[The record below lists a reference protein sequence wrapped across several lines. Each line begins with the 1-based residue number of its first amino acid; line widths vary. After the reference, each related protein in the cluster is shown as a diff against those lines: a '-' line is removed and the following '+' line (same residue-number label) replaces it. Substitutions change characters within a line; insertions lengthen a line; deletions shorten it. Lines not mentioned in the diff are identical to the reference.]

1 MNNDKN
7 TSIGKIEDAGKV
19 VRGGGI
25 DRYWERENIQLYPKH
40 FVGTNQILKE
50 KWLHDSTEALNHFNL
65 RSIEFGNWMS
75 QEDRAN
81 FLYAAMLGLHQLAI
95 MLNVKDSDIGF
106 GGKLS
111 IALGARGHGR
121 AAGHYEAMPFSVIN
135 ITKTKGIGVLAHEFA
150 HALDN
155 IVSFYTG
162 GKQQSFV
169 SGGRS
174 TRKGYEEDI
183 AKNGNYFEKQFE
195 ELFNV
200 LFYNTNGEIT
210 QFHDALNRKDEYWN
224 RRNEIFARTF
234 EVYIADIQKREKITN
249 KFLVLGEKGKAY
261 PKIELVNQV
270 APMIAKIV
278 KKGFQ
283 VMRSKGKNLK
293 GLPVEV
299 LGYKGFRKTLVE
311 NADLEDTLKNMQRIA
326 IRDTYQVS
334 ALAEKL
340 KGKSVKETSLRIWNW
355 LRANTKYKLDKK
367 GLEELRTP
375 ARSIIDGKAGLTNS
389 SFGIDCDDYTIL
401 ISAILLNLGIDH
413 EYRITAYEERG
424 QFQHIYPVAI
434 DENGNQFVIDVVP
447 EIPHFNYEAEPIK
460 DIKVIKIN
468 AHSLSGYLPIDA
480 TINPNINPTIK
491 GYNTKDMELQE
502 LSGIGDA
509 EEFKNDLQN
518 ELNQPFNLS
527 GIEDDLEEEILS
539 EGFLKGLGEVAT
551 EEEADIV
558 LSTREEAIQLLENGL
573 LAEVHKAKNSLEAE
587 SKTPS
592 ELSKLVDVPKE
603 LDTMI
608 EIIEAWDDE
617 DEREATLKQ
626 AVASGSSYA
635 NFFKA
640 LLISLSEM
648 ESSGDLSGIDSEP
661 IFLAKIEEDDISD
674 ILDDDDE
681 LFDVEESIDGF
692 FRRRKGKRRRG
703 GFFKRLFKKVGTG
716 IKKAVKAVVRFNPV
730 TIATRASILLVLKTN
745 AFNTASSL
753 IYGYLT
759 QQQAEAN
766 GLDLTEWRKLVD
778 AKNKGERFFTK
789 MGGKATN
796 FRKAIVKGKAAQ
808 KTGLRLGGLG
818 ASTQQASG
826 FVNFIKGL
834 VAKINISKLFKK
846 RKRGNAPNQR
856 SGGGGG
862 TSPIPEM
869 SIEDFGNN
877 LPASSRSA
885 APSTTDD
892 PNAPKPSI
900 FKRVFTM
907 DFWKNDVWAKHKK
920 KIMIGAGFITIL
932 IPLAV
937 YLIQKFKKKKKRQL
951 SGVKAAR
958 TRARNRRN
966 ASKPK
971 RSTTAK
977 KSTPKKKR
985 STPRK
990 RKSGAKKKVEQIGR
1004 GSTTVIKTP
1013 TKGQG
1018 KTRVSKMTSRD
1029 RMSLM
1034 HAIAQKL
1041 RKKHP
1046 KTKYSKLLSMASKQ
1060 I

>member
-1 MNNDKN
+1 MTNYRNIA
-7 TSIGKIEDAGKV
+7 IGKIEDAGKV

-25 DRYWERENIQLYPKH
+25 DRYWGRESIQLYPQH
-40 FVGTNQILKE
+40 FVGTKQILKE

-81 FLYAAMLGLHQLAI
+81 FLYAAMLSLHQLAT
-95 MLNVKDSDIGF
+95 MLKVKDSDMGF

-111 IALGARGHGR
+111 IALGARGHGG
-121 AAGHYEAMPFSVIN
+121 AAGHYESMPFSVIN

-155 IVSFYTG
+155 IISFHTG

-174 TRKGYEEDI
+174 TRKGYDELI
-183 AKNGNYFEKQFE
+183 AKSGNYFEKQFE
-195 ELFNV
+195 EFFNV
-200 LFYNTNGEIT
+200 LFYDSDGEST
-210 QFHDALNRKDEYWN
+210 DFHKALNRKDEYWN
-224 RRNEIFARTF
+224 RRNEVFARTF
-234 EVYIADIQKREKITN
+234 EVYIANIQQQEKITN
-249 KFLVLGEKGKAY
+249 RFLVLGEKGKAY
-261 PKIELVNQV
+261 PKIELVNEV
-270 APMIAKIV
+270 ATMISKIV

-283 VMRSKGKNLK
+283 VLRKKGKNLN
-293 GLPVEV
+293 GLPIEIQ
-299 LGYKGFRKTLVE
+299 GYNGFRKTLVK
-311 NADLEDTLKNMQRIA
+311 NAELEDTLENMQRIA
-326 IRDTYQVS
+326 LRDTYQVS
-334 ALAEKL
+334 ALAEIL
-340 KGKSVKETSLRIWNW
+340 KGDSVATTSENIWNW
-355 LRANTKYKLDKK
+355 MRANTKYKLDKK

-375 ARSIIDGKAGLTNS
+375 ARSIVDGEKGLSNS
-389 SFGIDCDDYTIL
+389 NYGIDCDDYTIL

-413 EYRITAYEERG
+413 GYRITAYEERG

-434 DENGNQFVIDVVP
+434 DENGNQFVIDAVP

-460 DIKVIKIN
+460 DIKIVKMN
-468 AHSLSGYLPIDA
+468 AQSLSGYLPIDA

-491 GYNTKDMELQE
+491 GYNTNDMELQE

-558 LSTREEAIQLLENGL
+558 LATREEAIQLLENGL

-592 ELSKLVDVPKE
+592 QLSKLVDVPKE
-603 LDTMI
+603 LDTMV

-617 DEREATLKQ
+617 DEREESLKQ
-626 AVASGSSYA
+626 GVVSGSSYA

-648 ESSGDLSGIDSEP
+648 ESSGDLGGLDEEP
-661 IFLAKIEEDDISD
+661 IFLAKIENDDISD
-674 ILDDDDE
+674 VLDDEDE
-681 LFDVEESIDGF
+681 LFEVEEQQVDGF
-692 FRRRKGKRRRG
+692 FRRRRGKRRRG
-703 GFFKRLFKKVGTG
+703 GFFKKLFKKVGTG
-716 IKKAVKAVVRFNPV
+716 LKKAVKAVVRFNPV

-753 IYGYLT
+753 IYGYLN
-759 QQQAEAN
+759 QQQAQAN
-766 GLDLTEWRKLVD
+766 GLDLAEWRKLVD

-789 MGGKATN
+789 MGGKAKN
-796 FRKAIVKGKAAQ
+796 FRKAVVKGKAAR

-818 ASTQQASG
+818 AGTQEATG

-834 VAKINISKLFKK
+834 VAKVNISKLFKR
-846 RKRGNAPNQR
+846 RKKGQAPNQR
-856 SGGGGG
+856 SGSTPTA
-862 TSPIPEM
+862 TSPNM

-877 LPASSRSA
+877 LPATSRGGSPA
-885 APSTTDD
+885 TND

-907 DFWKNDVWAKHKK
+907 DFWKQDVWAKHKK
-920 KIMIGAGFITIL
+920 KIMVGAGFITVL
-932 IPLAV
+932 IPLTI

-958 TRARNRRN
+958 TRAKNRRK
-966 ASKPK
+966 SSTPK
-971 RSTTAK
+971 RSTTPR
-977 KSTPKKKR
+977 KSAPKKKS

-990 RKSGAKKKVEQIGR
+990 KRSSPKKKAQPVGR
-1004 GSTTVIKTP
+1004 GSTTIIKTP

-1018 KTRVSKMTSRD
+1018 KTRVSKMTSKD

-1034 HAIAQKL
+1034 HAIAAKL
-1041 RKKHP
+1041 KKKHP

>member
-1 MNNDKN
+1 MNNYKN
-7 TSIGKIEDAGKV
+7 IAIGKIEDAGKV
-19 VRGGGI
+19 VQGGGI

-40 FVGTNQILKE
+40 FVGTNQILKD

-81 FLYAAMLGLHQLAI
+81 FLYASMLGLHQLAT
-95 MLNVKDSDIGF
+95 MLKIKDSDIGF
-106 GGKLS
+106 YGKLS
-111 IALGARGHGR
+111 IALGARGHGG

-155 IVSFYTG
+155 IISFHTG

-200 LFYNTNGEIT
+200 LFYGSDGEST
-210 QFHDALNRKDEYWN
+210 EFHKALNKKDEYWN
-224 RRNEIFARTF
+224 RRNEVFARTF

-249 KFLVLGEKGKAY
+249 RFLVLGEKGKAY

-270 APMIAKIV
+270 IPMISKIV
-278 KKGFQ
+278 KKAFQ
-283 VMRSKGKNLK
+283 VMRSKGKNLN

-299 LGYKGFRKTLVE
+299 LGYRGFRKTLVE
-311 NADLEDTLKNMQRIA
+311 NAELEDTLKNMQRIA

-334 ALAEKL
+334 ALAEQL
-340 KGKSVKETSLRIWNW
+340 KGNSVAATSKNIWNW
-355 LRANTKYKLDKK
+355 LRENTKYKLDKK

-375 ARSIIDGKAGLTNS
+375 ARSIVDGRRGLSQKNY
-389 SFGIDCDDYTIL
+389 GIDCDDYTIL
-401 ISAILLNLGIDH
+401 ISAILLNLGIEH
-413 EYRITAYEERG
+413 EYRITAYEKRG
-424 QFQHIYPVAI
+424 QFQHIYPVAK
-434 DENGNQFVIDVVP
+434 DKNGNQFVIDVVP

-460 DIKVIKIN
+460 DIKILKMN
-468 AHSLSGYLPIDA
+468 TSALNGYLPIDA

-491 GYNTKDMELQE
+491 GYNTNDMELQE

-558 LSTREEAIQLLENGL
+558 LSSREDAIKLLENGL
-573 LAEVHKAKNSLEAE
+573 LAEVHKAKNSLEEE
-587 SKTPS
+587 SRTPS
-592 ELSKLVDVPKE
+592 QLSKLIDVSTE

-608 EIIEAWDDE
+608 EIIDAWDDE
-617 DEREATLKQ
+617 DEREESLKQ
-626 AVASGSSYA
+626 AVVSGSSYA

-648 ESSGDLSGIDSEP
+648 ESSGDLSGLDDEP
-661 IFLAKIEEDDISD
+661 IFLAKIEDDDISD

-681 LFDVEESIDGF
+681 LFEVEESVDGF
-692 FRRRKGKRRRG
+692 FSRRKGKRRRG

-716 IKKAVKAVVRFNPV
+716 IKKAVKAVVRFNPI

-753 IYGYLT
+753 IYGYLN
-759 QQQAEAN
+759 QQQAQAN
-766 GLDLTEWRKLVD
+766 NLDLTEWKKLVD

-789 MGGKATN
+789 MGGKAHN
-796 FRKAIVKGKAAQ
+796 FRKAVVKGKAAR
-808 KTGLRLGGLG
+808 KTGLRLSGLG
-818 ASTQQASG
+818 EGTQKASG
-826 FVNFIKGL
+826 FINFIKGL
-834 VAKINISKLFKK
+834 VAKVNIGKLFKK

-856 SGGGGG
+856 GGSAP
-862 TSPIPEM
+862 TRTATTPNM
-869 SIEDFGNN
+869 NIEDFGANALTTSN
-877 LPASSRSA
+877 RTPE
-885 APSTTDD
+885 TTDD
-892 PNAPKPSI
+892 SDAPKQSI
-900 FKRVFTM
+900 LKRIFTM
-907 DFWKNDVWAKHKK
+907 DYWKNDVWAKHKK
-920 KIMIGAGFITIL
+920 KIMIGAGFVTIL
-932 IPLAV
+932 IPLTI

-958 TRARNRRN
+958 TRAKNRRKPN
-966 ASKPK
+966 TPK
-971 RSTTAK
+971 RSSTPR
-977 KSTPKKKR
+977 KSTPKK
-985 STPRK
+985 SSNTP
-990 RKSGAKKKVEQIGR
+990 KKKAQPVGR
-1004 GSTTVIKTP
+1004 GSTTIIKTP

-1034 HAIAQKL
+1034 HAIAAKL

-1046 KTKYSKLLSMASKQ
+1046 KMKYSKLLSLASKQ